1 MIPNIE
7 LTQGYQKINNLT
19 VGRRVR
25 RLARSK
31 TIFVCE
37 QCGFEAPRWVGRCPG
52 CDAWNSMSE
61 TESQP
66 SPAVVPH
73 SHESPRPLDEPV
85 AESPRGQTGLS
96 ELDRVLG
103 GGLVPGSVILLSG
116 EPGVGKSTLLMQ
128 LAATFGLRHGNV
140 LYVSGEESF
149 HQLRLRAARLNTSVP
164 QVKAMTETL
173 IPTILHHAEQLKPEL
188 LIVDSIQTMSLP
200 ERPGFAGSVGQ
211 VRDCTA
217 SLVQWAKSSQ
227 TPCLI
232 VGHIT
237 KTGGLAGPKV
247 MEHMVDVV
255 LYFEGD
261 RHYSHR
267 LLRAAKNRFG
277 ATNEMA
283 LFQMGDQG
291 LAEVA
296 NPSAAFL
303 AERHPGHSGTVV
315 TVALE
320 GSMPLLVEIQA
331 LAAPAG
337 YATSRRLVTGL
348 DTARIGMVVAVLE
361 RRAGLFL
368 GDQDVYA
375 AAIGGVSLDEP
386 AVDLGAALAI
396 ASSLRDK
403 ALPQDLVVFGE
414 IGLTGE
420 VRRVSGGLRR
430 LEEAKRLGF
439 SKALIPRSLQRELEG
454 QIDGMELMGAGN
466 IGEAIAK
473 AWG

>member
-1 MIPNIE
+1 M
-7 LTQGYQKINNLT
+7 
-19 VGRRVR
+19 
-25 RLARSK
+25 A
-31 TIFVCE
+31 
-37 QCGFEAPRWVGRCPG
+37 EAE
-52 CDAWNSMSE
+52 NS
-61 TESQP
+61 P
-66 SPAVVPH
+66 APAVVSQ
-73 SHESPRPLDEPV
+73 SHELPRALDEPV
-85 AESPRGQTGLS
+85 TEAPRFETGLP

-128 LAATFGLRHGNV
+128 LAATFGIRHGGV
-140 LYVSGEESF
+140 LYISGEESF
-149 HQLRLRAARLNTSVP
+149 HQLRLRATRLNTLVP
-164 QVKAMTETL
+164 QVKAMTETS
-173 IPTILHHAEQLKPEL
+173 IPAVLHQAEQINPEL

-217 SLVQWAKSSQ
+217 TLVQWAKSSQ

-283 LFQMGDQG
+283 LFQMGDRG
-291 LAEVA
+291 LSEVS

-337 YATSRRLVTGL
+337 YSTSRRLVTGL
-348 DTARIGMVVAVLE
+348 DTARVGMVVAVLE

-375 AAIGGVSLDEP
+375 AAIGGVNLDEP
-386 AVDLGAALAI
+386 AVDLGVALAI
-396 ASSLRDK
+396 ASSLKDK
-403 ALPQDLVVFGE
+403 ALPQDMVVFGE
-414 IGLTGE
+414 VGLTGE
-420 VRRVSGGLRR
+420 VRRVSGGQRR
-430 LEEAKRLGF
+430 LEEAMRLGF
-439 SKALIPRSLQRELEG
+439 RKALVPQSLQRELEG
-454 QIDGMELMGAGN
+454 QVDGIEMSGVGN